1 MKVNKVFYVAALA
14 TATTVAVAQEKS
26 IEERVSKVEG
36 ITSKLPSISGL
47 VNTRFQYEAVEKA
60 DATNSFDVRRARL
73 DIKGGIS
80 SKVDYRIQLEF
91 VEKTAPKILDA
102 FVTWK
107 PSSYINLRVGQF
119 KYPFT
124 LENPYSPTTLETI
137 ENSTVITKLSGYSDE
152 SNIGSNGREIGLAFF
167 GGFGKKS
174 GYNLV
179 DYYVGVVNGNGLT
192 NNNNK
197 GVDNNTHKDLTGILT
212 INPIKPLAIAISHYN
227 GKYGKEIDK
236 ELKDLTRER
245 TGFGVKYDDKKL
257 LVRGEY
263 LFGTTG
269 TDFKDNKEVEKKSE
283 GYYLTAAY
291 YVAPKWQPVV
301 KYDYYQSD
309 KESDKIAEK
318 KDATKQTNYIA
329 GVNYYPIKNVRLQL
343 NYTHRSQK
351 DKDANRVAAQLLIS
365 F

>member
-14 TATTVAVAQEKS
+14 AATATVVAQEKS

-47 VNTRFQYEAVEKA
+47 VNTRFQYDDVEGK

-80 SKVDYRIQLEF
+80 SKVDYRIQLELSG
-91 VEKTAPKILDA
+91 TPKILDA

-124 LENPYSPTTLETI
+124 LENPYSPTGLETI
-137 ENSTVITKLSGYSDE
+137 ENSTVISKFSGYSDE
-152 SNIGSNGREIGLAFF
+152 SGIGGNGREIGLAFF
-167 GGFGKKS
+167 GGFGKKT

-179 DYYVGVVNGNGLT
+179 DYYVGIVNGNGLI
-192 NNNNK
+192 NQGNK
-197 GVDNNTHKDLTGILT
+197 DNNTHKDLTGILT

-227 GKYGKEIDK
+227 GKYGKTIDDQV
-236 ELKDLTRER
+236 KDLARVR
-245 TGFGVKYDDKKL
+245 TGFGAKYDDKKL

-269 TDFKDNKEVEKKSE
+269 TDFKDNKEVKKE
-283 GYYLTAAY
+283 GNGYYLTAAY
-291 YVAPKWQPVV
+291 YVAPKWQPVL
-301 KYDYYQSD
+301 KYDYYQAD
-309 KESDKIAEK
+309 DT
-318 KDATKQTNYIA
+318 KDATKQTNYIV
-329 GVNYYPIKNVRLQL
+329 GVSYYPIKNVRLQF
-343 NYTHRSQK
+343 NYTHRTQEK
-351 DKDANRVAAQLLIS
+351 ADRDLVATQLLIS